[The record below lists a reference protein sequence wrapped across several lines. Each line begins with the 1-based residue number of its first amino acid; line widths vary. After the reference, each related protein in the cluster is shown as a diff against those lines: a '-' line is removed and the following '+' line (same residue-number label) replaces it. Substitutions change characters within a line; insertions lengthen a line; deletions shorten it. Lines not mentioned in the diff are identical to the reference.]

1 MLPFNIMKSSNLI
14 LMHFFTFHYFIG
26 AFVPLTMEGNIV
38 VDGVLASSYSSIDH
52 DLAHLGMAP
61 LQWILEIVVWVFGN
75 DRNIPGFVMLA
86 KDFSRWVLLYGI
98 MY

>member
-1 MLPFNIMKSSNLI
+1 MESSKLI
-14 LMHFFTFHYFIG
+14 LMHFFIFHYFIG

-52 DLAHLGMAP
+52 DIAHLGMAA
-61 LQWILEIVVWVFGN
+61 LRWIPEIVVWVFGN
-75 DRNIPGFVMLA
+75 DKNIPGFVMIATDL
-86 KDFSRWVLLYGI
+86 SRGVLPYGI